1 MEFEVQYFGKLLAL
15 LSAVAFSFASLS
27 VSKTTRSGGD
37 KGVMFSVLVT
47 LIISFGIWFVWGG
60 SFEMGPDLL
69 RGVIWFVLAGL
80 FAMVLGRSLLFAS
93 IRQLGVLR
101 SSALKRLN
109 PVFTILLAYF
119 LLGERFSQIDVVG
132 MVAIVLGFSLLIY
145 DGFRGRTVEGP
156 VRSPRMSAYMVGVL
170 AALAYAS
177 AYVTRKLGLTLMDS
191 ASLGTFVS
199 AASGFL
205 FFGVLA
211 MFPTRYR
218 AHFRDI
224 FRNLDVWIVA
234 SAISMSLGQIL
245 LFAALAYEDVSTVV
259 MISSLEVFV
268 TFFLALIV
276 FRSEAVPSLFVF
288 IAALLAVF
296 GVILVV
302 V

>member
-1 MEFEVQYFGKLLAL
+1 MELDVHDFGKWLAL

-27 VSKTTRSGGD
+27 VSKTKRSGGD

-47 LIISFGIWFVWGG
+47 LVISFAIWVIWGG
-60 SFEMGPDLL
+60 SFQMGPEML
-69 RGVIWFVLAGL
+69 RGVMWFVLAGL
-80 FAMVLGRSLLFAS
+80 FAMVLGRSLLFTS

-109 PVFTILLAYF
+109 PVFAILLAYF
-119 LLGERFSQIDVVG
+119 LLGERFSQLDVVG

-145 DGFRGRTVEGP
+145 DGFSRRTAEGP
-156 VRSPRMSAYMVGVL
+156 DSTPGVSAYMVGVL

-177 AYVTRKLGLTLMDS
+177 AYVTRKLGLTMMDS

-205 FFGVLA
+205 FFGALA

-218 AHFRDI
+218 GHFRNI

-234 SAISMSLGQIL
+234 SAVSMSVGQIL

-268 TFFLALIV
+268 SFFLALVV
-276 FRSEAVPSLFVF
+276 FRSESVPSPIVF